1 MKPKIT
7 ICAIISAFAILAVSG
22 ILLHRHFSVP
32 AKKAEETE
40 DYSASVFPQNTCD
53 IKHPETSEVISK
65 NPQIEK
71 YILHM
76 DKVSKKVFLTT
87 RYADGSELISHIK
100 AIDPAFLEAED
111 IKSLE
116 EGITLSSKED
126 MFILIEDYS
135 S

>member
-1 MKPKIT
+1 M
-7 ICAIISAFAILAVSG
+7 
-22 ILLHRHFSVP
+22 
-32 AKKAEETE
+32 
-40 DYSASVFPQNTCD
+40 
-53 IKHPETSEVISK
+53 TSQGSIVVEGDVG
-65 NPQIEK
+65 
-71 YILHM
+71 L
-76 DKVSKKVFLTT
+76 

-100 AIDPAFLEAED
+100 AIDPDFLEAED